1 MSELGVLVVGPGWVA
16 GQHIMSYVK
25 NPNTTIRVIAGMV
38 PEDRAR
44 AQSYMNQYRFECDYT
59 DDYEGALTR
68 NDIDVVAVCTI
79 NHLHY
84 RQTLSAV
91 EAGKHTFVEKPLC
104 FSPKELRTLV
114 SAVQATNV
122 QTHVGHVIR
131 YYPAIVGLRNFLARG
146 GIGEVSYC
154 ECDYW
159 HEIIGEW
166 KTRIDTGGSA
176 LLMGGC
182 HSVDM
187 VRWLVGEE
195 VEVEEVFA
203 YSSQASRR
211 RDFAYAP
218 NVYFLMKFANGV
230 VGKVGTS
237 LECNMPYVFH
247 LQVNGTKGTIRNN
260 GIYSDEFPDLK
271 DFVSLPS
278 QYPDDWNVSHHPFP
292 EEVNDFVRSILEE
305 KEPELSI
312 PRAAKTYEVIFA
324 AEQSAREGRPVKLP
338 LSSAAG

>member
-1 MSELGVLVVGPGWVA
+1 MSELGVMIVGPGWVA
-16 GQHIMSYVK
+16 GQHIMSYVR
-25 NPNTTIRVIAGMV
+25 NPHTTIKAIAGV
-38 PEDRAR
+38 LPEDRAR
-44 AQSYMNQYRFECDYT
+44 AQAYMDQYGFSCEYT
-59 DDYEGALTR
+59 EDFDAALSR
-68 NDIDVVAVCTI
+68 DDIDVVAVCTI

-84 RQTLSAV
+84 RQALSAV

-104 FSPKELRTLV
+104 FNLDELRTLV
-114 SAVQATNV
+114 GRVEAQGV

-131 YYPAIVGLRNFLARG
+131 YYPAIVGLQNFLASG

-159 HEIIGEW
+159 HEMMGEW
-166 KTRIDTGGSA
+166 KAATKTGGSA

-195 VEVEEVFA
+195 VEAEEVFA
-203 YSSQASRR
+203 YSTKPSRR
-211 RDFAYAP
+211 TDFEYDP
-218 NVYFLMKFANGV
+218 NVYFMIKFANGV
-230 VGKVGTS
+230 IGKVGTS

-260 GIYSDEFPDLK
+260 GIFADQFPDLNS
-271 DFVSLPS
+271 FVSLPS

-292 EEVNDFVRSILEE
+292 EEVNDFVSCILEKRE
-305 KEPELSI
+305 AELSI
-312 PRAAKTYEVIFA
+312 PNAAKTYEVIFA
-324 AEQSAREGRPVKLP
+324 AEASAREGRPIKLP
-338 LSSAAG
+338 L

>member
-1 MSELGVLVVGPGWVA
+1 MS
-16 GQHIMSYVK
+16 
-25 NPNTTIRVIAGMV
+25 
-38 PEDRAR
+38 
-44 AQSYMNQYRFECDYT
+44 QYGFECDYT
-59 DDYEGALTR
+59 EDYEEALER
-68 NDIDVVAVCTI
+68 YDIDIVAICTI

-84 RQTLSAV
+84 GQSLAAV

-104 FSPKELRTLV
+104 FSLEELKTLV
-114 SAVQATNV
+114 NRVKEKKV

-131 YYPAIVGLRNFLARG
+131 YYPAIVGLRNFLSGG

-159 HEIIGEW
+159 HEIVGEW
-166 KTRIDTGGSA
+166 KTTIETGGSA

-195 VEVEEVFA
+195 VDVEEVFA
-203 YSSQASRR
+203 YTSKPTRR
-211 RDFAYAP
+211 KDFAYDP
-218 NVYFLMKFANGV
+218 NHYFLMKFENGV

-247 LQVNGTKGTIRNN
+247 LQVNGTRGTIRNN
-260 GIYSDEFPDLK
+260 GIFSDEFPELK
-271 DFVSLPS
+271 DFVTLPS

-292 EEVNDFVRSILEE
+292 EEVSDFVSCILDNR
-305 KEPELSI
+305 EPELSI

-324 AEQSAREGRPVKLP
+324 AEKSAREGRPVRLP
-338 LSSAAG
+338 L

>member
-16 GQHIMSYVK
+16 GQHIMSYVR
-25 NPNTTIRVIAGMV
+25 NPNTVIRTIVGMV
-38 PEDRAR
+38 PEDRSR
-44 AQSYMNQYRFECDYT
+44 AESYMNEYGFECAYT
-59 DDYEGALTR
+59 DDYEAALKR
-68 NDIDVVAVCTI
+68 GDIDIVAVCTI

-84 RQTLSAV
+84 RQSLAAI

-104 FSPKELRTLV
+104 FTPAELQNLV
-114 SAVQATNV
+114 TSAEKQGV

-131 YYPAIVGLRNFLARG
+131 YYPAIVGLKNFLDGG
-146 GIGEVSYC
+146 GIGEISYC

-159 HEIIGEW
+159 HEIIGDW
-166 KTRIDTGGSA
+166 KTTLETGGSA

-187 VRWLVGEE
+187 VRWLVGED
-195 VEVEEVFA
+195 VAVKEVFS
-203 YSSQASRR
+203 YTTEPIRR
-211 RDFAYAP
+211 KDFEYDP
-218 NVYFLMKFANGV
+218 NVFFLMKFENGV

-247 LQVNGTKGTIRNN
+247 LQVNGSKGTIRNN
-260 GIYSDEFPDLK
+260 GIFSDQFPELQS
-271 DFVSLPS
+271 FVSLPS

-292 EEVNDFVRSILEE
+292 DEVNDFVTCIL
-305 KEPELSI
+305 KQREPELSI

-324 AEQSAREGRPVKLP
+324 AERSAEEGRPVQLP
-338 LSSAAG
+338 L

>member
-1 MSELGVLVVGPGWVA
+1 
-16 GQHIMSYVK
+16 
-25 NPNTTIRVIAGMV
+25 
-38 PEDRAR
+38 
-44 AQSYMNQYRFECDYT
+44 MNRYGFECEYT
-59 DDYEGALTR
+59 DDYETALAR
-68 NDIDVVAVCTI
+68 NDIDIVAVCTI

-84 RQTLSAV
+84 RQSLAAIES
-91 EAGKHTFVEKPLC
+91 GKHTFVEKPLC
-104 FSPKELRTLV
+104 FNLQELRTLV
-114 SAVQATNV
+114 SKVEEMKV
-122 QTHVGHVIR
+122 RTHVGHVIR
-131 YYPAIVGLRNFLARG
+131 YYPAIIGLRNFLAGG
-146 GIGEVSYC
+146 GIGDVSYC

-166 KTRIDTGGSA
+166 KTTFETGGSA

-195 VEVEEVFA
+195 TEVKEVFA
-203 YSSQASRR
+203 YTSSPSRR
-211 RDFAYAP
+211 KDFEYEP

-260 GIYSDEFPDLK
+260 GIFSDQFPELK

-292 EEVNDFVRSILEE
+292 EEVNDFVNCILENRD
-305 KEPELSI
+305 PDLSI

-338 LSSAAG
+338 L